1 MVNNLVIA
9 DLLYGVYWLVKRH
22 RKKLRTALL
31 SCNRSRQTA
40 RDCTNGLNAPPSEVG
55 HSAEE
60 RQGAREYHDQKEGI
74 IGASYNRA
82 IFLGQT
88 LAVSERR

>member
-1 MVNNLVIA
+1 MVNNLVLA

-31 SCNRSRQTA
+31 SCNRSRH
-40 RDCTNGLNAPPSEVG
+40 CTNGLNAPPSEVG
-55 HSAEE
+55 QSGEE
-60 RQGAREYHDQKEGI
+60 RQGARECHYRKEGI

-82 IFLGQT
+82 IFLGRT